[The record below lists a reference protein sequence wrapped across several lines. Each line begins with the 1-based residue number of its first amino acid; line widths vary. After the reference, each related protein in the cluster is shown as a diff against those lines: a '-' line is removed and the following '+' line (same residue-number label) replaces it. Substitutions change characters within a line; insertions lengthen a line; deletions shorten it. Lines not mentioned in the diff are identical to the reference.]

1 MAREAKEHM
10 TRRLGLIAVTVWL
23 TGTAVAAQAPDPK
36 LVSQGKKLYA
46 TYKCDKCHQIA
57 GKGSKKG
64 PLDGVGAKLS
74 AADIKRWFT
83 HPVEMEA
90 KLEKKPKGTDAMSHA
105 LKSKAIEPAE
115 IDALVAYMQS
125 LTKK

>member
-1 MAREAKEHM
+1 M
-10 TRRLGLIAVTVWL
+10 TRILGAMAMALVVA
-23 TGTAVAAQAPDPK
+23 GSGVAAQAPDAK
-36 LVSQGKKLYA
+36 LASEGKKLYA

-74 AADIKRWFT
+74 AADMKRWFT
-83 HPVEMEA
+83 HPAEMEA
-90 KLEKKPKGTDAMSHA
+90 KLEKKPKGTDAMSYA

-115 IDALVAYMQS
+115 IDALVAYMMT